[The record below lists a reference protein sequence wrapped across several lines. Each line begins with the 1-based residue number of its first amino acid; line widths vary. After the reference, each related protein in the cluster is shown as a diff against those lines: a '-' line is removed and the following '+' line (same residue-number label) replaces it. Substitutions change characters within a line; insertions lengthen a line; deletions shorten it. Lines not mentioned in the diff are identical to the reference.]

1 MKNTTKKMFIP
12 LMATFI
18 YLLVSVSTAIRDIYA
33 VSTDTIS
40 TATATV
46 PSHANDTSIA
56 KLPEAFS
63 MTDLLTPHILLSTT
77 LFLMVFLAIVVYTV
91 KDKPVSST
99 QASSVHYP
107 PI

>member
-40 TATATV
+40 TATV